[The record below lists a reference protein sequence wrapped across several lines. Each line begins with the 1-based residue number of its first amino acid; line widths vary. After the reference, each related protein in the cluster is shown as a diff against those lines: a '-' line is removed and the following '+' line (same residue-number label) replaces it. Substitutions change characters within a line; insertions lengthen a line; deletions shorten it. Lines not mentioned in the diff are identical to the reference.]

1 MALRAGGR
9 AGGMGTCPLPT
20 WATLSGVPWVG
31 LSLSPTV
38 PMSQFGWLRL
48 GGSRDNASPRGPFV
62 SSPVS
67 GDPQAGWA
75 LSFFISLFSY

>member
-1 MALRAGGR
+1 MVALRAGGR

-48 GGSRDNASPRGPFV
+48 GGSRDNASSV
-62 SSPVS
+62 PVS
-67 GDPQAGWA
+67 ATARGVPVSAHP
-75 LSFFISLFSY
+75 